1 VDADH
6 KRTIKLTKVFRQ
18 KDQGVWLY
26 IADRDDRVKI
36 YPRICRNAERNAL
49 WYTVSTSISKFKA
62 LSREIVY
69 EDGLGPTEL
78 YADHILFT
86 ASSIDSVA
94 ASLDEWMLTTPIVS
108 V

>member
-1 VDADH
+1 MLNEM
-6 KRTIKLTKVFRQ
+6 RFGILS
-18 KDQGVWLY
+18 
-26 IADRDDRVKI
+26 
-36 YPRICRNAERNAL
+36 P
-49 WYTVSTSISKFKA
+49 TSISKFKA